1 MTSALAILAGI
12 FMAITVLHWVVS
24 ALREGAVAEARI
36 RDAEREMDLAARQA
50 NEIAKERSIEDVANS
65 ADRGQF

>member
-12 FMAITVLHWVVS
+12 LMAITVLHWIVS

-36 RDAEREMDLAARQA
+36 RDAERETDLAARQA

>member
-1 MTSALAILAGI
+1 MIPALAIIAGVI
-12 FMAITVLHWVVS
+12 MALTVLHWILA

-36 RDAEREMDLAARQA
+36 RDVEREMDLAARQA
-50 NEIAKERSIEDVANS
+50 DEVARERSIEDVANS